1 MSFLSEKD
9 IINLQAIADSVR
21 KIENFV
27 IGIRN
32 SEQFRKDEKTFDS
45 VLMNFVIIGESVERL
60 TDVFKKTNAEIP
72 WSRIK
77 SFRNLVA
84 HNYFGIDSEEV
95 WQLIHTHLPLLKQ
108 YIIKILV

>member
-27 IGIRN
+27 KGIRN

-60 TDVFKKTNAEIP
+60 TDDFKKTNTEIP

-77 SFRNLVA
+77 SFLNLVA

>member
-27 IGIRN
+27 IGIVD

-45 VLMNFVIIGESVERL
+45 VLVNFVIIGESVERL
-60 TDVFKKTNAEIP
+60 SDDFRKTNTEIP

-95 WQLIHTHLPLLKQ
+95 WQLIHTHLPILKQ